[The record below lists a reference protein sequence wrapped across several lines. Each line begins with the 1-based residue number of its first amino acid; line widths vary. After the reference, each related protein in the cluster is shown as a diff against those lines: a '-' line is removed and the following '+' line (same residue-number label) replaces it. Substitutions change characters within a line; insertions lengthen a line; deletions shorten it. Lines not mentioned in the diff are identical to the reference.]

1 MGFGLALGAIVWRG
15 LPRERLVIVVG
26 AILILAGAVVL
37 ANSRGG
43 MLAVFSQIVFAAVLR
58 LFVSPVKRH
67 SKDEGRL
74 NELTKSLRASRLA
87 RAALMVLLVATIA
100 LGTIWIGGAPLSASL
115 EAVPT
120 EVGAPSDKSRW
131 AVRRWDI
138 WPATLKMI
146 KDHPIAGVGFGGFW
160 MAITRYHNASGE
172 MVPQEAHNDYLEF
185 IASGG
190 LIALLIGAWFLY
202 LYMQTVRARLRESSS
217 RFVRAARC
225 GALVGVSGVAVHSV
239 VDFGLH
245 IPANAVLII
254 GLMVISAVDLHSDKR
269 RSRPSKRP
277 QINR

>member
-1 MGFGLALGAIVWRG
+1 
-15 LPRERLVIVVG
+15 
-26 AILILAGAVVL
+26 
-37 ANSRGG
+37 
-43 MLAVFSQIVFAAVLR
+43 
-58 LFVSPVKRH
+58 
-67 SKDEGRL
+67 
-74 NELTKSLRASRLA
+74 
-87 RAALMVLLVATIA
+87 
-100 LGTIWIGGAPLSASL
+100 
-115 EAVPT
+115 
-120 EVGAPSDKSRW
+120 
-131 AVRRWDI
+131 
-138 WPATLKMI
+138 MI